1 MQVSCILY
9 SPSIM
14 LCLGSMEGHSIVIE
28 KGLKV
33 LNYKGIQMNFYGS
46 NTFGTMK
53 RFETGA
59 VRVNEC

>member
-1 MQVSCILY
+1 
-9 SPSIM
+9 M